1 MTTKNVNFRVDEQL
15 KKEADDV
22 LSEIGLSITAA
33 LTMFLKQI
41 VNKRAIP
48 FLPEAPDNYYSREN
62 QIILEKRLKEKEA
75 GKILELEIESNNER
89 HIVNNKSARKALM
102 ENQANLLYD
111 YYQKSHEP
119 RSDWQQGD
127 FNDY

>member
-22 LSEIGLSITAA
+22 LSEIGLSMTAA

-48 FLPEAPDNYYSREN
+48 L
-62 QIILEKRLKEKEA
+62 
-75 GKILELEIESNNER
+75 
-89 HIVNNKSARKALM
+89 
-102 ENQANLLYD
+102 
-111 YYQKSHEP
+111 
-119 RSDWQQGD
+119 
-127 FNDY
+127 